1 MLCNTC
7 KEDVNSKFT
16 HALSVN
22 ICPMCGGNIIDA
34 KLQSILNDLKII
46 MDDAK
51 NYPEQVADWLFSNY
65 QFKKFDP
72 NEAPIQFNSA
82 GTHAAPAHRA
92 PITVN
97 RSAEDVLKPDQMV
110 PTNVFQTRAG
120 TDKIKRA
127 VDIIRG
133 GSSSGAADPKEFVG
147 VDAEYADEPIFDDS
161 NIAPL
166 DGKGAN
172 DLKDIFSNPPSSQD
186 MEIQRLKKLR
196 ASVGGGTFRRD

>member
-7 KEDVNSKFT
+7 KEDVSSKFA

-22 ICPMCGGNIIDA
+22 ICPMCGGSIIDE
-34 KLQSILNDLKII
+34 KLKSILNDLKII
-46 MDDAK
+46 MEDAK

-72 NEAPIQFNSA
+72 NEAPIQFNSS
-82 GTHAAPAHRA
+82 GTTPAHRS
-92 PITVN
+92 PITVS
-97 RSAEDVLKPDQMV
+97 RSAEDVLKPEKMV
-110 PTNVFQTRAG
+110 PTSVFQTRAG
-120 TDKIKRA
+120 TNKIKRA

-133 GSSSGAADPKEFVG
+133 GSSGGAAPMSEFIGTDP
-147 VDAEYADEPIFDDS
+147 EYADEPAFDDS
-161 NIAPL
+161 GIAPL

-172 DLKDIFSNPPSSQD
+172 DLQNIFSNPPSSQD

-196 ASVGGGTFRRD
+196 ASAGGGTFRRD